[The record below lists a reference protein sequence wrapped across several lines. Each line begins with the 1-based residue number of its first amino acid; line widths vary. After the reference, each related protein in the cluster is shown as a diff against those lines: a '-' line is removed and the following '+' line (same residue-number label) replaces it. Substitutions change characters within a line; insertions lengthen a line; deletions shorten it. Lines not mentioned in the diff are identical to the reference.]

1 MKNFDF
7 KYYWLRFKME
17 VQGGIDVVKDIIRDV
32 DIVEDFKRVI
42 QNLKEK
48 DQYEAQQKRYR
59 KQEILQPN
67 DIVEFYDPVYTGNI
81 VKGKVTHVGWS
92 FTHDCVGVTV
102 SVIETGIIRNAKD
115 VRHFTQIW
123 ILNNLISIEQPNID

>member
-1 MKNFDF
+1 MKNIDF

-17 VQGGIDVVKDIIRDV
+17 VQGGIDVVRDILRDV
-32 DIVEDFKRVI
+32 DIVEDFKRGI

-81 VKGKVTHVGWS
+81 VKGKVTQVGWS
-92 FTHDCVGVTV
+92 FTYDCVGVTV
-102 SVIETGIIRNAKD
+102 AVIETGIVRNAKD
-115 VRHFTQIW
+115 VRHFTQI
-123 ILNNLISIEQPNID
+123 